1 MKKIKRKLKIF
12 FKNAK
17 ITEFFQKNT
26 EKGAKIQEIQRKL
39 KNTEQILKYR
49 VIESSVTQNIF
60 VNQFCT
66 NTLKL
71 SFKLFCVSHFY
82 YRACLN
88 ASAKGQ

>member
-26 EKGAKIQEIQRKL
+26 EKGAKIQEIQRKC

-49 VIESSVTQNIF
+49 VIESSVKHSLLLWEVREVQPTKIKSKSITSMLF
-60 VNQFCT
+60 VWN
-66 NTLKL
+66 
-71 SFKLFCVSHFY
+71 
-82 YRACLN
+82 LN
-88 ASAKGQ
+88 

>member
-26 EKGAKIQEIQRKL
+26 EKGAKIQEIQRKC

-49 VIESSVTQNIF
+49 VIKSSVNCRK
-60 VNQFCT
+60 N
-66 NTLKL
+66 L
-71 SFKLFCVSHFY
+71 
-82 YRACLN
+82 
-88 ASAKGQ
+88 

>member
-26 EKGAKIQEIQRKL
+26 EKGAKIQEIQRKC

-49 VIESSVTQNIF
+49 VIESSE
-60 VNQFCT
+60 
-66 NTLKL
+66 
-71 SFKLFCVSHFY
+71 
-82 YRACLN
+82 
-88 ASAKGQ
+88 